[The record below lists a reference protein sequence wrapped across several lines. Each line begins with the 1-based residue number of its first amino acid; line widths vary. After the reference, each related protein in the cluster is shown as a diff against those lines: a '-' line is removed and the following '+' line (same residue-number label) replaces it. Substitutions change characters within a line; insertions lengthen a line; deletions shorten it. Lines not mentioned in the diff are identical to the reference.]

1 MTGPLGASAP
11 HIHPVRVYYE
21 DTDCSG
27 VVYHTSY
34 LRFAERARTEMLRAL
49 GVAHAAMIAE
59 QGLAFA
65 VRRLEVDYL
74 APARLDDTLEVL
86 TSIREVGGASL
97 GATQVVRV
105 TPSVTHEGVGSGTE
119 LVRISLRLACINQN
133 GRPARLPSAVRRVL
147 EPLVTN

>member
-1 MTGPLGASAP
+1 MTPLRGTSPLESGPPQGHL
-11 HIHPVRVYYE
+11 HPVRVYYE

-27 VVYHTSY
+27 VVYHTAY

-49 GVAHAAMIAE
+49 GVAHSEMIART
-59 QGLAFA
+59 GLAFA

-86 TSIREVGGASL
+86 TRIRQVGGASL
-97 GATQVVRV
+97 GAVQVIRGAGAG
-105 TPSVTHEGVGSGTE
+105 PE
-119 LVRISLRLACINQN
+119 LARITLRLACINQN
-133 GRPARLPSAVRRVL
+133 GRPARVPSAVRRVL

>member
-1 MTGPLGASAP
+1 MMATAQEKSALP
-11 HIHPVRVYYE
+11 EGHLHAVRVYYE

-49 GVAHAAMIAE
+49 GVAHSDMIART
-59 QGLAFA
+59 GLAFA

-86 TSIREVGGASL
+86 TRIREIGGASL
-97 GATQVVRV
+97 GAVQVVRGAGAG
-105 TPSVTHEGVGSGTE
+105 PE
-119 LVRISLRLACINQN
+119 LARITLRLACINEN
-133 GRPARLPSAVRRVL
+133 GRPARLPTAVRRVL

>member
-1 MTGPLGASAP
+1 MAALQNPAVHGHL
-11 HIHPVRVYYE
+11 HPVRVYYE

-49 GVAHAAMIAE
+49 GVAHAEMIDRT
-59 QGLAFA
+59 GLAFA

-86 TSIREVGGASL
+86 TRIQEVGGASL
-97 GATQVVRV
+97 GAVQVVRGAGAG
-105 TPSVTHEGVGSGTE
+105 PE
-119 LVRISLRLACINQN
+119 LARITLRLACINRN
-133 GRPARLPSAVRRVL
+133 GRPARLPTAVRRVL

>member
-1 MTGPLGASAP
+1 MAALRRRVEASG
-11 HIHPVRVYYE
+11 HLHPVRVYYE

-27 VVYHTSY
+27 VVYHASY

-49 GVAHAAMIAE
+49 GVAHSEMIE
-59 QGLAFA
+59 RTGLAFA

-86 TSIREVGGASL
+86 TRIEEVGGASL
-97 GATQVVRV
+97 AAVQVVRGAGAG
-105 TPSVTHEGVGSGTE
+105 PEK
-119 LVRISLRLACINQN
+119 VRITLRLACINQN

>member
-1 MTGPLGASAP
+1 MAALQQPSEP
-11 HIHPVRVYYE
+11 HGHLHPVRVYYE

-49 GVAHAAMIAE
+49 GVAHSEMIAST
-59 QGLAFA
+59 GLAFA

-74 APARLDDTLEVL
+74 SPARLDDTLEVL
-86 TSIREVGGASL
+86 TRIRQIGGASL
-97 GATQVVRV
+97 GAEQVVRAAGAG
-105 TPSVTHEGVGSGTE
+105 PEK
-119 LVRISLRLACINQN
+119 VRITLQLACINQN